1 MKGVTKL
8 CPNCGTTDLKLFSD
22 KSKKNTRCIECNRS
36 NNENGI
42 YITKHPERKKEKAL
56 AKIAKKRMKEL
67 CGKEVWVE
75 SKKLLKGSTKDN
87 VKESTAKEKYGRVL
101 GNIYQMDGTNIAD
114 VLIREGYAI
123 KYRGKKKTHV
133 WK

>member
-42 YITKHPERKKEKAL
+42 YREAKRKGDL
-56 AKIAKKRMKEL
+56 L
-67 CGKEVWVE
+67 T
-75 SKKLLKGSTKDN
+75 KLLKPSNFKG
-87 VKESTAKEKYGRVL
+87 VV
-101 GNIYQMDGTNIAD
+101 
-114 VLIREGYAI
+114 
-123 KYRGKKKTHV
+123 RG
-133 WK
+133 